1 MRAKHIGWQ
10 DQNPHEA
17 HIHLPMLTAIQTV
30 VQRWQV
36 LKVEDYAKIR
46 VPVEAVVNSLS
57 TPHAYEERWD
67 MDARLIREGHDP
79 VGGYEHCFTI
89 AASDDELTVT
99 TTLPDPTW
107 PFDSLASATGG
118 RIRGGQTY
126 WDAEPTPSQ
135 ARPWIHRFKRPI
147 SDGTAVGADV
157 GSIAWELDAVYKKSE

>member
-1 MRAKHIGWQ
+1 MYKRQELVGAAIAKFQPSIDAMQVNVNESPSAVLKAPHIASHKALVDFRDAVIEGIETWVRAKHIGWQ

-89 AASDDELTVT
+89 AASDDEL
-99 TTLPDPTW
+99 
-107 PFDSLASATGG
+107 SL
-118 RIRGGQTY
+118 
-126 WDAEPTPSQ
+126 
-135 ARPWIHRFKRPI
+135 IHI
-147 SDGTAVGADV
+147 
-157 GSIAWELDAVYKKSE
+157 